1 MTLEEFK
8 LVVGEFP
15 ELSLEEEKSYWYA
28 FVRERGCGDIRRN
41 NLAIYSFTTNLTEM
55 KPAVQLVYINDIKNK
70 YKDLYIEIRGSMYTD
85 SVDVLRNHLKE
96 SLFLIKKYHLIVKE
110 FNLFKK
116 QRELEKDF
124 EHEAKK

>member
-8 LVVGEFP
+8 MVVDEFP
-15 ELSLEEEKSYWYA
+15 ELSFEKDKSYWYA
-28 FVRERGCGDIRRN
+28 FVREKGCGDIRRN
-41 NLAIYSFTTNLTEM
+41 NLAIYSFTTSLTEI

-85 SVDVLRNHLKE
+85 GVNVLRNHFKE

-116 QRELEKDF
+116 QQELEKDF
-124 EHEAKK
+124 EHEAQK